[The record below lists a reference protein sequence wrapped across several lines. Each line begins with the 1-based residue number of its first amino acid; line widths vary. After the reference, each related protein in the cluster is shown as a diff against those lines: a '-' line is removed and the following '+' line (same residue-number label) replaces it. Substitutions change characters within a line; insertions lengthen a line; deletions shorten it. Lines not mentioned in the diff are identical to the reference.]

1 VLFQDDPQ
9 QFVSNYF
16 ENNDIDSRRS
26 TSIELLKSICRS
38 YKFDEYLKNYL
49 NNYVQV
55 LKTQGQNLQTEC
67 TLLNLVIDAA
77 TVAYRSVDGVTS
89 LGVSEDIIQYT
100 YQQIVKP
107 FFATVY
113 GWVISNQVPLEINKN
128 TTV

>member
-89 LGVSEDIIQYT
+89 LGVSEDIILWLGD
-100 YQQIVKP
+100 K
-107 FFATVY
+107 
-113 GWVISNQVPLEINKN
+113 
-128 TTV
+128 